1 MQPTTSDQEDT
12 EDGMALP
19 MDLGDAV
26 VAIGGLGTA
35 AFALVDA
42 SKIAFKGGLSNVGFD
57 CISSLVHALLS
68 ADTTYKQTHTV
79 KTYSVFDQLHANW
92 INGVELVEQRR
103 SAKAALKLEL
113 NERTVKSFA
122 DVTVVDL
129 ETLTGLLEKLDG
141 TEPMTDTEKA
151 VYGRFDFVLGTMIDA
166 AYRRADQKY
175 RNCAKVYAGA
185 VAIVLAILGGWAI
198 STQPSD
204 QFFWKIDFW
213 KSVLA
218 GVLAVPLAPIA
229 HNVASAISAGKN
241 VAQALRSK

>member
-1 MQPTTSDQEDT
+1 
-12 EDGMALP
+12 MAIPL
-19 MDLGDAV
+19 DLGDAV

-42 SKIAFKGGLSNVGFD
+42 SKVAFKGGLSNVGFD
-57 CISSLVHALLS
+57 CISSLVHELLK
-68 ADTTYKQTHTV
+68 ADTRYKQTHTV

-92 INGVELVEQRR
+92 INGVDLVEQRR

-113 NERTVKSFA
+113 NERTVASFA
-122 DVTVVDL
+122 AVTEVDL
-129 ETLTGLLEKLDG
+129 DTLTGLLEKLDG
-141 TEPMTDTEKA
+141 TGQMSDKEKT

-175 RNCAKVYAGA
+175 RNRAKVYAGG
-185 VAIVLAILGGWAI
+185 VAILLAVLGGWAV
-198 STQPSD
+198 STKPGYG
-204 QFFWKIDFW
+204 FFSSNDFW
-213 KSVLA
+213 TSVFG

-229 HNVASAISAGKN
+229 HNVASAIAAGKN